1 MANPNNKTTNW
12 LSRLRQLRIRRAS
25 VDNIENGNDTEEP
38 VVYRRGMSYSTD
50 SMSQNQRNSSSVR
63 RSIIKMHLRV
73 KNAFRG
79 ASSNTNRLS
88 VPTHS
93 TSSHSP
99 SRVTLASNI
108 QHKENI
114 YSIEPIRNTFIFP
127 HIEETSRPSPIP
139 VQAIV
144 EEPQPQSLTAP
155 VIPPRR
161 RNFPQLVPETQNGR
175 VPKNEIANLSN
186 YYWYWGPISRSQ
198 AEERL
203 KDSPDGA
210 FLVRDSTSD
219 RYLFTMSFRN
229 IGKILH
235 CRIDYTRSGY
245 SLFDHLGYNSIAEL
259 VEDAVSKS
267 KHSVYC
273 YTKTRDDIHP
283 NFPVRLTLPVSR
295 YDKVPT
301 LKYLSRFVIR
311 QYVIISD
318 MDKLPLPVSLVNYLQ
333 EEGPYF

>member
-1 MANPNNKTTNW
+1 MENSNNKTKNW
-12 LSRLRQLRIRRAS
+12 LSRLRQLRIRRSS
-25 VDNIENGNDTEEP
+25 VDNVENNSADEP
-38 VVYRRGMSYSTD
+38 VVYRRGVSSYSSDNMAQHTRR
-50 SMSQNQRNSSSVR
+50 SNSVR

-73 KNAFRG
+73 KNAFRYRG
-79 ASSNTNRLS
+79 DSSSTNRLT
-88 VPTHS
+88 VPTPIHS
-93 TSSHSP
+93 NSSNSP
-99 SRVTLASNI
+99 SRVTLATTV

-114 YSIEPIRNTFIFP
+114 YSLEPVRKMDTVP
-127 HIEETSRPSPIP
+127 QCDHPPLVVP
-139 VQAIV
+139 VQALV
-144 EEPQPQSLTAP
+144 EENQSTTTAP

-161 RNFPQLVPETQNGR
+161 RNFPQLSEVQNGR
-175 VPKNEIANLSN
+175 VPKNEIAHLSN

-198 AEERL
+198 AEDRL

-229 IGKILH
+229 IG
-235 CRIDYTRSGY
+235 RIQHSRIEHSKTGY
-245 SLFDHLGYNSIAEL
+245 SLFDQIGYNSIVEL

-273 YTKTRDDIHP
+273 YTKTRGDIVP

-311 QYVIISD
+311 QYVIIND
-318 MDKLPLPVSLVNYLQ
+318 MDKLPLPVPLVKYLQ